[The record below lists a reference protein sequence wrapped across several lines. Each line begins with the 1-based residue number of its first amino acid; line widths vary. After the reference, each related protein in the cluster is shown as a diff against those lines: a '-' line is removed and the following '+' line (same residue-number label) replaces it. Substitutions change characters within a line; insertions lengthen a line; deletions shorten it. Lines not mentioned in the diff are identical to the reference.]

1 MAKTIEQL
9 KAQGAQVKNATVVGE
24 NTATRVGT
32 LFTDI
37 VEHVEAYETG
47 QTADTDA
54 NALAIS
60 NEAQARAKAD
70 EQLNTAIVAEK
81 ERAMEAE
88 TTLNDAINTE
98 KERAEAVEKANADN
112 IAKNAQAI
120 TDEVARA
127 QEAELANTTA
137 IENEIAR
144 AKAAEE
150 AIIFDVSAHNNGA
163 VFESLSALLGDINLS
178 TLIPTSVRHG
188 GMSIRFIQGSEQS
201 SDNIYVQYRLISNSF
216 SIKVKNW
223 LKYGE
228 DGTTIIKAGTDGFSE
243 PVFIDGSGTVAANP
257 EYRATSYIPV
267 VGITLCIVSANM
279 ENQYGGGICF
289 FDADLNF
296 ISSIYYVQ
304 QNPKSTFDNYEY
316 VLDISDI
323 PSGAVYMRVQGGNI
337 EASTAPYV
345 YIETDNYTTAL
356 KSATKEQEAHS
367 LIGLIG
373 KTVYKLS
380 DQDFNNY
387 GFINPDGSVSEN
399 AQYQYTPLIPIS
411 GAVYCKVCAN
421 MENPGGGG
429 INFYDNEQHWLG
441 IIYHVEENPESYG
454 KNYEYILDPA
464 DIPNGACYIRVQK
477 GPNISTPASVYVV
490 TKSYLRT
497 AELITPNILNGYKR
511 NLAASLATNEYLE
524 IDDTPNTKSHY
535 NIGVSML
542 IGTMGRIRI
551 SKGETLSYRTGNIEI
566 DNTNVYIYDP
576 NSPSTLLETLQHRLT
591 ISDLLIV
598 EISVD
603 GKPNTTSTPYNV
615 ATLVLRTN
623 DATIYTHEIAWT
635 GCSGNAKVTNLSG
648 SYTNVKI
655 SFGGVAF
662 NKDIWIFGDSY
673 TDIWPKYLGEI
684 DATNY
689 MLDGH
694 SGGGSA
700 LEYTSLQNALKL
712 GKPKIIIWM
721 LGMNDGDTNDTV
733 NASWNSTFN
742 QLKTLCRMNNITL
755 IPATIPN
762 TPNITNYYKNNK
774 IKSSGLQ
781 YIDVADIVGANEIGS
796 SWFSGLLSSDQVHP
810 TTKGGKVIAHFI
822 LSQIPQLLA
831 K

>member
-1 MAKTIEQL
+1 MAQYATL
-9 KAQGAQVKNATVVGE
+9 KAAINAVIKANGQKEITGTVLNEVLTSMVNSLGANYQFAGVATPSTNPGTPDQNVFYLAGQGGTYTNFNNIAIPNGISFLIWNGSWSSQTVLSGDGGVFDISAYKATGGTLATFADLSAALGE
-24 NTATRVGT
+24 NG
-32 LFTDI
+32 
-37 VEHVEAYETG
+37 
-47 QTADTDA
+47 A
-54 NALAIS
+54 NVP
-60 NEAQARAKAD
+60 
-70 EQLNTAIVAEK
+70 VAFRK
-81 ERAMEAE
+81 
-88 TTLNDAINTE
+88 
-98 KERAEAVEKANADN
+98 
-112 IAKNAQAI
+112 
-120 TDEVARA
+120 
-127 QEAELANTTA
+127 
-137 IENEIAR
+137 
-144 AKAAEE
+144 
-150 AIIFDVSAHNNGA
+150 
-163 VFESLSALLGDINLS
+163 
-178 TLIPTSVRHG
+178 G
-188 GMSIRFIQGSEQS
+188 GMSVKFIQGNAPS
-201 SDNIYVQYRLISNSF
+201 SDNNYHQYMLISNSF

-223 LKYGE
+223 LKVGE

-243 PVFIDGSGTVAANP
+243 SVFIDSSGTVAANP
-257 EYRATSYIPV
+257 NYRATSYIPV
-267 VGITLCIVSANM
+267 LGIKLCRVSANM

-289 FDADLNF
+289 YDEDQKF

-304 QNPKSTFDNYEY
+304 QNPKSTFENYEY
-316 VLDISDI
+316 VLDVSDI
-323 PSGAVYMRVQGGNI
+323 PSNAVYMRVQGGNI
-337 EASTAPYV
+337 EAYTAPYV

-356 KSATKEQEAHS
+356 KSATEEQEARS
-367 LIGLIG
+367 LIG
-373 KTVYKLS
+373 KTVYKLTE
-380 DQDFNNY
+380 QDFNNY
-387 GFINPDGSVSEN
+387 GFLNPDGSVGEN

-441 IIYHVEENPESYG
+441 IIYHVGENPESYS

-464 DIPNGACYIRVQK
+464 DIPSGACYIRVQK
-477 GPNISTPASVYVV
+477 GTNISTPASVYVV
-490 TKSYLRT
+490 AKSYLRT
-497 AELITPNILNGYKR
+497 NELITPSVLNGYKR
-511 NLAASLATNEYLE
+511 NSVASLATNEYLE
-524 IDDTPNTKSHY
+524 IADTPNTKSHY

-551 SKGETLSYRTGNIEI
+551 SKGETLSYRTGKIEI
-566 DNTNVYIYDP
+566 DNSNVYIYNP
-576 NSPSTLLETLQHRLT
+576 NSPSTLLDTLPHGLT
-591 ISDLLIV
+591 ISDLLIA

-615 ATLVLRTN
+615 ATLTLRTN
-623 DATIYTHEIAWT
+623 DGTIYTHEIAWT

-673 TDIWPKYLGEI
+673 TDIWPKYLGAI

-689 MLDGH
+689 MLDGY

-721 LGMNDGDTNDTV
+721 LGMNDGDTNNAV

-762 TPNITNYYKNNK
+762 TPTITNYYKNNK

-781 YIDVADIVGANEIGS
+781 YIDVADIVGANDIGS